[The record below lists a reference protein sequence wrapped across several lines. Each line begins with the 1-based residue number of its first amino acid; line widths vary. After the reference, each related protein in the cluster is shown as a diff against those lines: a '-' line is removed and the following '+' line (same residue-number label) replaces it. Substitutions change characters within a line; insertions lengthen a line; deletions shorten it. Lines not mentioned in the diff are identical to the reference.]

1 VVAIC
6 DCDDQML
13 GKAAE
18 LMTDAQK
25 FSDFRQMFD
34 KMAGDIDAVVVSTP
48 DHTHAVASMMAMK
61 LGKHVYCQKPLT
73 HSVYEARLMRETA
86 KKMKLATQ
94 MGNQGTA
101 HVNLRTAV
109 EIIQSGAIGNVREVH
124 VWTNRPVWPQAP
136 NVMAM
141 PTDTP
146 PVPSYLNWDAFL
158 GPAAYRPYS
167 PVYHPFK
174 WRGWQVFGTGSL
186 GDMGC
191 HTLNMPFMALKLVA
205 PTSVVAEAGDLNPE
219 TFPSWAKVTY
229 EFPARGELPPVTLR
243 WYEGRE
249 GGQTNKNGKRMLPPE
264 ELQAKVLVQNKD
276 GVPEDIAKSGA
287 ILVGDKGIMYSPSD
301 YGGSY
306 RLLPEKDFQGY
317 QPPSPTLPRNAN
329 GGDLGQKQEW
339 VEAIRGA
346 IPAMS
351 NFDYAGLLTET
362 VLLGNV
368 AMSVGKKFQW
378 DMANMKAIGCPEAD
392 QYINPPYREGWTL

>member
-1 VVAIC
+1 
-6 DCDDQML
+6 
-13 GKAAE
+13 
-18 LMTDAQK
+18 
-25 FSDFRQMFD
+25 
-34 KMAGDIDAVVVSTP
+34 
-48 DHTHAVASMMAMK
+48 
-61 LGKHVYCQKPLT
+61 
-73 HSVYEARLMRETA
+73 
-86 KKMKLATQ
+86 
-94 MGNQGTA
+94 
-101 HVNLRTAV
+101 
-109 EIIQSGAIGNVREVH
+109 
-124 VWTNRPVWPQAP
+124 
-136 NVMAM
+136 
-141 PTDTP
+141 
-146 PVPSYLNWDAFL
+146 VPSYLNWEAFL

-191 HTLNMPFMALKLVA
+191 HTLNMPFMALKLVS
-205 PTSVVAEAGDLNPE
+205 PTSVVAETGDMNRE
-219 TFPSWAKVTY
+219 TYPAWAKVTY
-229 EFPARGELPPVTLR
+229 EFAARGELPPVTLR

-264 ELQAKVLVQNKD
+264 ELLAKVLVQSKD
-276 GVPEDIAKSGA
+276 GIPEEIAKSGA
-287 ILVGDKGIMYSPSD
+287 ILVGDKGMLYSPSD
-301 YGGSY
+301 YGGTY
-306 RLLPEKDFQGY
+306 RLLPEKNFADY
-317 QPPSPTLPRNAN
+317 KLPKETLPRNAT